1 MKSRCIITHHSSP
14 SHLPTKN
21 SMFQASSATCSKVKL
36 ASSAA
41 RMAWTPAAS
50 AAASAASVVKGK
62 SQLVSFGTLKH
73 PQILTHDCCWVDPC
87 RSSINLPIHLYIGTA
102 IVKKVCYCLR
112 KHRRP
117 GSPSFRLPSWQFLTC
132 TRSRLCSEAS
142 LAAARP
148 PKAAASWE
156 AQAISNQISTPS
168 GWIPL

>member
-14 SHLPTKN
+14 SHLPTK
-21 SMFQASSATCSKVKL
+21 TPCSKPHL
-36 ASSAA
+36 PPAPRSSWHPA
-41 RMAWTPAAS
+41 RHAWHGHLPPRPPHPPPRWWRENVSWFLSGHWNTPMI
-50 AAASAASVVKGK
+50 VVE
-62 SQLVSFGTLKH
+62 
-73 PQILTHDCCWVDPC
+73 PC
-87 RSSINLPIHLYIGTA
+87 RSSINLPIHLLVQKFFLKEKA
-102 IVKKVCYCLR
+102 CYCLR